1 MSTIPRAH
9 RLRLLSPRRTAAAAA
24 PGGAG
29 VAMVIGATSKWQS
42 GGANTL
48 LVHGRAL
55 PDDELP
61 PSAKWGVGGAVA
73 LKFASQGFR
82 TVVTTRTAANAK
94 GLQRA
99 IEAAGGEGM
108 VVELDLASEVSIS
121 RAFAAVRARWGDP
134 DGVVLNAG
142 WVPVR
147 RSVGRS
153 IRFLSV

>member
-1 MSTIPRAH
+1 MSTIPRAP

-73 LKFASQGFR
+73 LEGKSLLPLIR
-82 TVVTTRTAANAK
+82 PHHDSAAAK
-94 GLQRA
+94 VGSLFTDQ
-99 IEAAGGEGM
+99 ITHPHS
-108 VVELDLASEVSIS
+108 VEHQTDP
-121 RAFAAVRARWGDP
+121 FPHPPRARSFP
-134 DGVVLNAG
+134 STPPPKRLTSTSQ
-142 WVPVR
+142 R
-147 RSVGRS
+147 QH
-153 IRFLSV
+153 LSQRLQCL